1 MKVYNFST
9 DSTHTYMVDGVV
21 SHNKLPPGFDDLRPQ
36 GVKNGGVLNT
46 TQNNGIMRLP
56 QSQQG
61 DTMTTQMFQ
70 RAFRPRR

>member
-1 MKVYNFST
+1 
-9 DSTHTYMVDGVV
+9 MVDGVV
-21 SHNKLPPGFDDLRPQ
+21 SHNKLPPGFDDLLRPQ
-36 GVKNGGVLNT
+36 GAKNGGVLNT
-46 TQNNGIMRLP
+46 TQNSGIMRLP

>member
-1 MKVYNFST
+1 
-9 DSTHTYMVDGVV
+9 
-21 SHNKLPPGFDDLRPQ
+21 
-36 GVKNGGVLNT
+36 
-46 TQNNGIMRLP
+46 MRLP